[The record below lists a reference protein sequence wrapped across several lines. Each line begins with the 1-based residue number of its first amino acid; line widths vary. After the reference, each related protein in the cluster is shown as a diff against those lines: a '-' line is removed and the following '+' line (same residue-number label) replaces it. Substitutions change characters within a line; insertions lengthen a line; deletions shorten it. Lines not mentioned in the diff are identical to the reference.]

1 MEKEKQADTS
11 KHNAF
16 EGAPV
21 QIRSSTV
28 KHKDWPEQSWIQ
40 ISVFGTVQTQDS
52 TILDFVQ
59 CKEADNQVH
68 MGIKVPG

>member
-1 MEKEKQADTS
+1 MWNEQACLHTELSLFKHNANIHTVCTQTEKEKRADTS

-28 KHKDWPEQSWIQ
+28 KHKD
-40 ISVFGTVQTQDS
+40 
-52 TILDFVQ
+52 
-59 CKEADNQVH
+59 
-68 MGIKVPG
+68 